1 MFRTTSAPV
10 VGHLRRA
17 MSSWSSRTRPQVMLN
32 FGTPAERSNTSDYDD
47 YNQPARRPR
56 DDQDFEFDRNQRGS
70 WSRNDDRDGSR
81 TAHFD
86 LRDRYGSRDR
96 GDRNIQWN
104 RDERS
109 DRNDRFDRREDRFER
124 NERFDRRAGREDRF
138 DRRDDRRN
146 TLADSR
152 SRYDHDD
159 RHESRFSARDEGN
172 DRFDRRGRSDDD
184 GRDREPGRDDRFQ
197 RRDDPPGRRGD
208 RSERSDRF
216 GDRRNDRSDRRE
228 DRFESRN
235 DRTGRPDR
243 SERGDR
249 SNRDFSSR
257 ARDPQTR
264 FEEALA
270 AKIAA
275 QQPGYKVEKRQRTQA
290 VRTYNVDRP
299 KDQWIEVKPEQLSP
313 NVSWADVNPDYEIP
327 ILPEWVKACPEN
339 IKIRSR
345 NNPMIK
351 HMQRVA
357 NDNGY
362 RQFHEQVVLFSKSA
376 IRDVAK
382 ASKDCHPSVRTAILS
397 TSGAYKQDRLD
408 LNWTEDAYAPF
419 YPDGRPY
426 HRAIGGDRARWIA
439 SVDSDTLDGLA
450 IAAFPPFMRARA
462 RAMPIG
468 QWFHEHVPRF
478 AAPVDAQDPVL
489 RVLVLNKITDD
500 GTMGA
505 LIRSA
510 TVLGWDAV
518 LIAGSMTDPLAPK
531 SMRASKGGVV
541 LIPWRRTNWEEIAT
555 LVDGQRRAPE
565 LSSEPWWEPKIDFN
579 VFVAGKPVAHETDPA
594 DAVSAEATPAE
605 ETELA
610 TEAAP
615 AVEASPAAEP
625 APTASSAT
633 SKRPTIH
640 FLVVSNPT
648 HGYSGN
654 PIRFPQLQA
663 KTQFVQ
669 VPLAESTPLTALN
682 APISGAM
689 LMWHFGPQGSARLGD
704 LTRAED
710 LVVGTAPAKMPPPP
724 GEVEELRKTIK
735 AARK

>member
-1 MFRTTSAPV
+1 MFRTTGAPL
-10 VGHLRRA
+10 VGHMRRA

-32 FGTPAERSNTSDYDD
+32 FGPPSDRNNTSEHDDYDR
-47 YNQPARRPR
+47 PARRPR
-56 DDQDFEFDRNQRGS
+56 DEQDSEFDRDRRGS
-70 WSRNDDRDGSR
+70 RSRNDDDRDNRNAQFGSR
-81 TAHFD
+81 NN
-86 LRDRYGSRDR
+86 RDR
-96 GDRNIQWN
+96 GDRDNQWD
-104 RDERS
+104 RD
-109 DRNDRFDRREDRFER
+109 DRFDRREDRFER
-124 NERFDRRAGREDRF
+124 IDRF
-138 DRRDDRRN
+138 ERRDDRRSAP
-146 TLADSR
+146 ADSR
-152 SRYDHDD
+152 NRYDRGD
-159 RHESRFSARDEGN
+159 RRESRFGARDEDN
-172 DRFDRRGRSDDD
+172 DRYGQRRDRRDDD
-184 GRDREPGRDDRFQ
+184 RAGHRDRGTDRNDRFQ
-197 RRDDPPGRRGD
+197 RRDVDQFERND
-208 RSERSDRF
+208 RFERSDRF
-216 GDRRNDRSDRRE
+216 ERNDRSDRDDRAERRNDRSDRRE
-228 DRFESRN
+228 DRFER
-235 DRTGRPDR
+235 R
-243 SERGDR
+243 EDR
-249 SNRDFSSR
+249 SNRGSSSR
-257 ARDPQTR
+257 VHDPQAR
-264 FEEALA
+264 FEDALA

-299 KDQWIEVKPEQLSP
+299 KDKWIQVKPEQLSP

-327 ILPEWVKACPEN
+327 ILPEWVKACPDN

-397 TSGAYKQDRLD
+397 TSGAYKQDRLE

-450 IAAFPPFMRARA
+450 LAAYPPFMRARA

-468 QWFHEHVPRF
+468 QWFHDHVPRYSG
-478 AAPVDAQDPVL
+478 PIDANDPVV
-489 RVLVLNKITDD
+489 RVLVLNKITDE

-518 LIAGSMTDPLAPK
+518 LLAGSMTDPLAPK
-531 SMRASKGGVV
+531 SMRASKGGVM
-541 LIPWRRTNWEEIAT
+541 LIPWRRASWEEIAT
-555 LVDGQRRAPE
+555 LVNGERAAPE
-565 LSSEPWWEPKIDFN
+565 VRNEPWWEPKVDFK
-579 VFVAGKPVAHETDPA
+579 VFVAGKPVAHEA
-594 DAVSAEATPAE
+594 DAAEVEPAE
-605 ETELA
+605 T
-610 TEAAP
+610 AP
-615 AVEASPAAEP
+615 AVESSTVETVPAAEQP
-625 APTASSAT
+625 VSRGVAQVTP
-633 SKRPTIH
+633 KRPAIH

-648 HGYSGN
+648 HGYAGN
-654 PIRFPQLQA
+654 PIRIPHLQA

-669 VPLAESTPLTALN
+669 VPLAEATPLSALN

-689 LMWHFGPQGSARLGD
+689 LLWHFGPQGSARLGN
-704 LTRAED
+704 LTRDED
-710 LVVGTAPAKMPPPP
+710 LIVGTAPAKMPPPP

>member
-1 MFRTTSAPV
+1 MFRTTSALLA
-10 VGHLRRA
+10 GHRRRA
-17 MSSWSSRTRPQVMLN
+17 MSSWSSRNRPQVMLN
-32 FGTPAERSNTSDYDD
+32 FGTPAERNNIDDYDD
-47 YNQPARRPR
+47 YDRPARRPR
-56 DDQDFEFDRNQRGS
+56 DDQYSGVDRDRRGS
-70 WSRNDDRDGSR
+70 WSRNNDDRDSSR
-81 TAHFD
+81 NAQF
-86 LRDRYGSRDR
+86 GSRDR
-96 GDRNIQWN
+96 YTSRGDRKNQWD
-104 RDERS
+104 RDDRFDRSDRRDHREDRFERS
-109 DRNDRFDRREDRFER
+109 DRFELNRFDRREDQ
-124 NERFDRRAGREDRF
+124 FDRRDGRSAGREDRS
-138 DRRDDRRN
+138 DQRSRYDRDDRR
-146 TLADSR
+146 
-152 SRYDHDD
+152 
-159 RHESRFSARDEGN
+159 ESQFGARDEDNGWY
-172 DRFDRRGRSDDD
+172 DRRVGR
-184 GRDREPGRDDRFQ
+184 EDDRVSGNARVG
-197 RRDDPPGRRGD
+197 RRD
-208 RSERSDRF
+208 
-216 GDRRNDRSDRRE
+216 DRSDRRE
-228 DRFESRN
+228 DRFDRN
-235 DRTGRPDR
+235 DRFERSNRSDHREDRFERRNDRSDRRSDRPDR
-243 SERGDR
+243 SDR
-249 SNRDFSSR
+249 ATSSR

-264 FEEALA
+264 FEDALA

-275 QQPGYKVEKRQRTQA
+275 QLPGHKVEKRQRTQA

-299 KDQWIEVKPEQLSP
+299 KDQWIQVKPEQLSP
-313 NVSWADVNPDYEIP
+313 NVSWADVIPDYEIP
-327 ILPEWVKACPEN
+327 ILPDWVKACPDN

-382 ASKDCHPSVRTAILS
+382 ASKYCHPSVRTAILS
-397 TSGAYKQDRLD
+397 TSGAYKQDRLE

-419 YPDGRPY
+419 YPEGRPY

-450 IAAFPPFMRARA
+450 IAAYPPFIRARA
-462 RAMPIG
+462 RSMPIG
-468 QWFHEHVPRF
+468 QWFHEHVPRYS
-478 AAPVDAQDPVL
+478 APVDAKDPVL
-489 RVLVLNKITDD
+489 RVLVLNKITDE

-518 LIAGSMTDPLAPK
+518 LIAGSMTDPLSPK

-541 LIPWRRTNWEEIAT
+541 LIPWRRANWEEIAT

-565 LSSEPWWEPKIDFN
+565 LSSEPWWEPKVDFR
-579 VFVAGKPVAHETDPA
+579 VFVAGKPVPHETDAA
-594 DAVSAEATPAE
+594 DAVPAESTPAKDTEPVTEPATEPVLAVSPATP
-605 ETELA
+605 
-610 TEAAP
+610 
-615 AVEASPAAEP
+615 
-625 APTASSAT
+625 
-633 SKRPTIH
+633 KRPTIH

-669 VPLAESTPLTALN
+669 VPLAESTPLNALN

-689 LMWHFGPQGSARLGD
+689 LMWHFGPQGSARLGE
-704 LTRAED
+704 LTRNED
-710 LVVGTAPAKMPPPP
+710 LIVGTSPAKMPRPP